1 MVRAPM
7 PVLRGSITFARFRC
21 DTGKLPQDTRR
32 WLARGLARGAFEPL
46 DPAKGDDDRS
56 AGFVTL
62 EDADSTDFTS
72 GVLEAGRALFAFRV
86 DRIQVKGAAVRAELE
101 RWTAA
106 FRAEHD
112 RAPAR
117 GEKATAKD
125 EIRHRLRGRTPP
137 STRVFDVSWGL
148 VPAPRSPRE
157 AGLGRGLDA
166 GELLVWAASRKAVDE
181 IAAAIEQAFEVRLA
195 PCSVGAQA
203 ARAGIGEPALAPTA
217 ALVGLARE
225 EADRGEA

>member
-7 PVLRGSITFARFRC
+7 PVLRGSITFARFRSQA
-21 DTGKLPQDTRR
+21 GKLPQDTRR

-46 DPAKGDDDRS
+46 DPSKGDDDRS

-62 EDADSTDFTS
+62 EDADSTEFSS

-106 FRAEHD
+106 FQAEHD
-112 RAPAR
+112 RPPTR
-117 GEKATAKD
+117 GEKAGAKD
-125 EIRHRLRGRTPP
+125 EIRHLLRKRTPP
-137 STRVFDVSWGL
+137 STRVFDVSW
-148 VPAPRSPRE
+148 A
-157 AGLGRGLDA
+157 LDD
-166 GELLVWAASRKAVDE
+166 GEVLVWAASRKAVDE
-181 IAAAIEQAFEVRLA
+181 IAAALEQAFEVKLA

-203 ARAGIGEPALAPTA
+203 IRAGFAESALGPTA
-217 ALVGLARE
+217 GLVGLRE
-225 EADRGEA
+225 EEVRRGEA

>member
-7 PVLRGSITFARFRC
+7 PVLRGSITFARFRSE
-21 DTGKLPQDTRR
+21 TGKLPQDTRR
-32 WLARGLARGAFEPL
+32 WLARGLARGAFVPL

-56 AGFVTL
+56 AGFVSL
-62 EDADSTDFTS
+62 EDPESTDFTS
-72 GVLEAGRALFAFRV
+72 GVLEGGRALFAFRV

-106 FRAEHD
+106 FRDEHD

-137 STRVFDVSWGL
+137 STRVLDVSWAL
-148 VPAPRSPRE
+148 EDRE
-157 AGLGRGLDA
+157 V
-166 GELLVWAASRKAVDE
+166 LVWAASRKAVDE
-181 IAAAIEQAFEVRLA
+181 IAAAIEQAFEVKLA

-203 ARAGIGEPALAPTA
+203 ARAGIAEPALAPTA

-225 EADRGEA
+225 EVARGEA

>member
-7 PVLRGSITFARFRC
+7 PVLRGSVTFARFRSE
-21 DTGKLPQDTRR
+21 TGRVPQDTRR

-46 DPAKGDDDRS
+46 DPSKGDDDRS

-62 EDADSTDFTS
+62 EDPDSTDFSS

-106 FRAEHD
+106 FRAEQD
-112 RAPAR
+112 RPPTR

-137 STRVFDVSWGL
+137 STRVCDVSW
-148 VPAPRSPRE
+148 A
-157 AGLGRGLDA
+157 LDA
-166 GELLVWAASRKAVDE
+166 GEVLVWAASRKAVDE
-181 IAAAIEQAFEVRLA
+181 IAVAIEEAFEVKLA

-203 ARAGIGEPALAPTA
+203 TRAGIAERALAPTA
-217 ALVGLARE
+217 ALVGVARQE
-225 EADRGEA
+225 VGDGQA